1 MHKSLFQNPTLLHLT
16 LGTMALLDD
25 REGQLAKDIL
35 ENCSDLMLRFLND
48 FFRKSPC
55 TTDKCT
61 LANLIMLFLKKPS
74 RLVRHLSGEPSSIRS
89 LWSKVLVAFSTSAFR
104 RKVKQ
109 TRTVIL
115 CDWVEFLLNYQLP
128 KVLLTSLTE
137 CWLLW
142 LEAVKAVLS

>member
-25 REGQLAKDIL
+25 REGQLAKDIS
-35 ENCSDLMLRFLND
+35 ENCSDLVLRFLNH

-74 RLVRHLSGEPSSIRS
+74 RLVRHLSGEPSSNRS
-89 LWSKVLVAFSTSAFR
+89 LWSRVLVAFSTSAFR

-109 TRTVIL
+109 TR
-115 CDWVEFLLNYQLP
+115 
-128 KVLLTSLTE
+128 VLFYVFE
-137 CWLLW
+137 WNFYYNIND
-142 LEAVKAVLS
+142 